1 VSAARGCRVRA
12 SAVLPWVPPAAGFP
26 LRLLLTALFAATTL
40 GACGT
45 APPAHPPSAEIAY
58 GDLRRA
64 VHDRTRDSLWRTL
77 DGRTRDTWLIA
88 WRTRRATYE
97 MLPLLEREH
106 VNGDPELRALPPAP
120 PPRPEDFFVASFS
133 DSDWADLAARFDPAA
148 RLIELG
154 KDAEALTPTGDRLTF
169 RKSGD
174 GTWGY
179 AGLAEVARQTA
190 QRELGMLD
198 RVGALI
204 ELQTPGLR
212 SGSMPWR

>member
-1 VSAARGCRVRA
+1 MNAVEGCGPSASELPRRVSRI
-12 SAVLPWVPPAAGFP
+12 PQ
-26 LRLLLTALFAATTL
+26 RLLLAALCAPAAL

-64 VHDRTRDSLWRTL
+64 VQERTRDHLWRTL
-77 DGRTRDTWLIA
+77 DARTRDTWLIA
-88 WRTRRATYE
+88 WRTRRAIYE
-97 MLPLLEREH
+97 MLPVLEREQ

-120 PPRPEDFFVASFS
+120 PARAEDFFVASFS
-133 DSDWADLAARFDPAA
+133 EADWKDLAARFDPAA

-179 AGLAEVARQTA
+179 AGLAELARQTA
-190 QRELGMLD
+190 QRELAMLD
-198 RVGALI
+198 RLGALI

-212 SGSMPWR
+212 AGSMPWR